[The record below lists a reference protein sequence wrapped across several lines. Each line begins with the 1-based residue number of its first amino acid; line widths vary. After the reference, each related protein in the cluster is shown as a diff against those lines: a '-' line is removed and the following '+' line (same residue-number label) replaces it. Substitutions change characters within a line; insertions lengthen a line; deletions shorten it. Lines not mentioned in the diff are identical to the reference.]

1 MICCISASTPPPPPL
16 LSPSLPAADVT
27 HTMAAYQ
34 ARYDYSGTAPGMLSF
49 RSGDKFTVKNR
60 TNDDWWTVQ
69 DDKGEMGLV
78 PVSYLEPL
86 PVRLSF
92 IFLLLQTSFIFVFFF
107 NASFRI
113 PSAEETP
120 SLSSVEFTFVFLS
133 TCTHTPFL
141 VSRIPPSKFLASLM
155 ILLYVRN

>member
-1 MICCISASTPPPPPL
+1 MICCISSSTPPPL
-16 LSPSLPAADVT
+16 LSLPLSLQLT
-27 HTMAAYQ
+27 SHTMAAYQ

-69 DDKGEMGLV
+69 DTKGEMGLV

-92 IFLLLQTSFIFVFFF
+92 IFLLLQTFFIFVFFLMQV
-107 NASFRI
+107 
-113 PSAEETP
+113 SAFP
-120 SLSSVEFTFVFLS
+120 RLKKL
-133 TCTHTPFL
+133 
-141 VSRIPPSKFLASLM
+141 PPSPLWNLHLFSCLHAHTHPFSCPEFLPL
-155 ILLYVRN
+155 NF